1 MLYVYRIKFIFYI
14 CRVNEVA
21 CFRYVIFI
29 SQFNTNLNSNWKMK
43 RILSLVIAV
52 LLFSCNTPTKEKEN
66 TRLTKNEIIKQFTE
80 LIRNDVKDDNIQGSV
95 SLAIIHKDSTLVLK
109 SYGNADLNTV
119 FRIGS
124 ISKSFAG
131 FLLMQLQQDGLLD
144 INDPVEK
151 YLPEIKSLVGYDKY
165 APITLKQLATHTS
178 GLDRESRSRD
188 ENVRFGKVNEWETN
202 LIKAIPETSFR
213 SKPGE
218 RFRYSNIGFAIL
230 GLTLSKAA
238 DKPYIEL
245 VQERILKPLQMNNT
259 YFVVPE
265 NQKGNLAKGM
275 AGGPTAELDYDR
287 PKREHKAVGYRI
299 PNGGM
304 YTTAN
309 DMAKFMKACMGYSTL
324 LNKGSVEM
332 LQTTQTPTT
341 RLRSNY
347 SFGFDLYSDQGIN
360 TVGHGGSNAG
370 YSAHFE
376 YEKDSKYGVILMRN
390 YNFGNTNLDL
400 RSNSLLRKLS
410 REE

>member
-1 MLYVYRIKFIFYI
+1 
-14 CRVNEVA
+14 
-21 CFRYVIFI
+21 
-29 SQFNTNLNSNWKMK
+29 MK
-43 RILSLVIAV
+43 RILALAMALVI
-52 LLFSCNTPTKEKEN
+52 FSCNEQIKEN
-66 TRLTKNEIIKQFTE
+66 ESTKQTKSEVIEKFIALVKS
-80 LIRNDVKDDNIQGSV
+80 DVKDDNIDGSF
-95 SLAIIHKDSTLVLK
+95 SLAIIHKDSTIALK
-109 SYGNADLNTV
+109 SYGNADLNTI

-131 FLLMQLQQDGLLD
+131 FLMMQLQQEGMLD

-151 YLPEIKSLVGYDKY
+151 YLPEIKSLVDYDKY
-165 APITLKQLATHTS
+165 PPITLKQLATHTS

-188 ENVRFGKVNEWETN
+188 ENVRFGKIDEWENN

-213 SKPGE
+213 SKPDE
-218 RFRYSNIGFAIL
+218 RFGYSNIGFAIL
-230 GLTLSKAA
+230 GLTLSKVA

-245 VQERILKPLQMNNT
+245 VEEKIFRPLEMNNT
-259 YFVVPE
+259 YFDVPE

-275 AGGPTAELDYDR
+275 AGGPTAELDYER
-287 PKREHKAVGYRI
+287 PKSEQKEVGYRI
-299 PNGGM
+299 PNGGI
-304 YTTAN
+304 YSTPS
-309 DMAKFMKACMGYSTL
+309 DMVKFMKACMGYSNLLNENNLTL
-324 LNKGSVEM
+324 LE
-332 LQTTQTPTT
+332 TTQTPTS

-360 TVGHGGSNAG
+360 TVGHAGSNPG

-410 REE
+410 VVE